1 MVKMMKGERIGVLP
15 DQRPDGR
22 DSDLT
27 KPGHPLPD
35 VDEKPGV
42 FLRHLPAP
50 WFHHEE
56 QVASCGRR
64 STDLELESWLSAWWL
79 CWAWVFLI

>member
-15 DQRPDGR
+15 DQHQNGR

-27 KPGHPLPD
+27 KLGHPLPD
-35 VDEKPGV
+35 VDEKPGI
-42 FLRHLPAP
+42 FLRYLLVP
-50 WFHHEE
+50 WFHHKE